1 MAKQDL
7 NIGTLA
13 NDGTGDTLRDGG
25 TKVKANFDEL
35 YTALGGNTVQI
46 AIPGSGV
53 TNGQVLKYNA
63 SNSAFEP
70 DTDTNV
76 NTTYTVS
83 AEVSGTDASIR
94 LTGSDASTDNVNLV
108 SGTGINI
115 DRTDA
120 DNITIN
126 NTVTNTTYST
136 SIQSVTAGS
145 KELRLAGSNSVNDD
159 ITITE
164 GAGIVLTSSNDAQ
177 LTITS
182 VSLQQFDF
190 TAGDGSNY
198 TVEGS
203 GLLTA
208 GENDPQLFV
217 YRGHTYRFRHTI
229 AANAHP
235 LEIVEFGTSTAP
247 AADYISST
255 NATRNLATTN
265 DIITFTIPMN
275 AATGNTYQY
284 RCTAHPSNML
294 GTITVV

>member
-1 MAKQDL
+1 MAKQTL

-25 TKVKANFDEL
+25 DKIQDNFNEL
-35 YTALGGNTVQI
+35 YTALGGDTVKI
-46 AIPGSGV
+46 AIGSP
-53 TNGQVLKYNA
+53 TANQILKYNA
-63 SNSAFEP
+63 GTSVFEP
-70 DTDTNV
+70 SSDAND

-83 AEVSGTDASIR
+83 AETSGSDASIR
-94 LTGSDASTDNVNLV
+94 LTGSDASTDNVNLI

-126 NTVTNTTYST
+126 NTVTNTTYAT

-145 KELRLAGSNSVNDD
+145 KELRLSGSNSVNDD

-198 TVEGS
+198 TVQGS

-229 AANAHP
+229 AGNSHP

-255 NATRNLATTN
+255 NATRNLAVTN

-284 RCTAHPSNML
+284 RCTSHAANML

>member
-70 DTDTNV
+70 DADTNV

-94 LTGSDASTDNVNLV
+94 LTGSDASTDNVNLI

-145 KELRLAGSNSVNDD
+145 KELRLSGSNSVNDD

-198 TVEGS
+198 TVSGS

>member
-1 MAKQDL
+1 MAKQTL

-25 TKVKANFDEL
+25 DKIQDNFNEL
-35 YTALGGNTVQI
+35 YTALGGDTVKI
-46 AIPGSGV
+46 AIGSP
-53 TNGQVLKYNA
+53 TANQILKYNA
-63 SNSAFEP
+63 GTSVFEP
-70 DTDTNV
+70 SSDAND

-83 AEVSGTDASIR
+83 AEVSGSDASIR

-126 NTVTNTTYST
+126 NTVTNTTYAT

-145 KELRLAGSNSVNDD
+145 KELRLSGSNSVNDD

-164 GAGIVLTSSNDAQ
+164 GSGIVLTSSNDAQ

-198 TVEGS
+198 TVQGS

-229 AANAHP
+229 AGNSHP
-235 LEIVEFGTSTAP
+235 LEIVDFGTSNAP

-255 NATRNLATTN
+255 NATRNLAVTN

-284 RCTAHPSNML
+284 RCTAHAGAML

>member
-145 KELRLAGSNSVNDD
+145 KELRLSGSNSVNDD

-190 TAGDGSNY
+190 SAGDGSNY
-198 TVEGS
+198 TVSGS

>member
-53 TNGQVLKYNA
+53 TNGQVLKYN
-63 SNSAFEP
+63 SSTSAFEP
-70 DTDTNV
+70 NTDTNV

-83 AEVSGTDASIR
+83 AEVSGSDASIR

-145 KELRLAGSNSVNDD
+145 KELRLSGSNSVNDD

-190 TAGDGSNY
+190 SAGDGTNY
-198 TVEGS
+198 TVSGS

>member
-1 MAKQDL
+1 MAKQTL

-25 TKVKANFDEL
+25 DKIQDNFNEL
-35 YTALGGNTVQI
+35 YTALGGDTVKI
-46 AIPGSGV
+46 AIGSP
-53 TNGQVLKYNA
+53 TANQILKYNA
-63 SNSAFEP
+63 GTSVFEP
-70 DTDTNV
+70 SSDAND
-76 NTTYTVS
+76 NTTYSVS
-83 AEVSGTDASIR
+83 AETSGSDASIR
-94 LTGSDASTDNVNLV
+94 LTGSDASTDNVNLI

-126 NTVTNTTYST
+126 NTVTNTTYAT

-145 KELRLAGSNSVNDD
+145 KELRLEGSNSVNDD

-164 GAGIVLTSSNDAQ
+164 GNGIELTSSNDAQ

-182 VSLQQFDF
+182 VSLQLFNF
-190 TAGDGSNY
+190 TAGDGNNY
-198 TVEGS
+198 TVSGS

-229 AANAHP
+229 AGNSHP

-255 NATRNLATTN
+255 NATRNLAVTN

-284 RCTAHPSNML
+284 RCTAHAGAML

>member
-1 MAKQDL
+1 MAKQTL

-25 TKVKANFDEL
+25 DKIQDNFNEL
-35 YTALGGNTVQI
+35 YTALGGDTVKI
-46 AIPGSGV
+46 AIGSP
-53 TNGQVLKYNA
+53 TANQILKYNA
-63 SNSAFEP
+63 GTSVFEP
-70 DTDTNV
+70 SSDAND
-76 NTTYTVS
+76 NTTYSVS
-83 AEVSGTDASIR
+83 AETSGSDASIR
-94 LTGSDASTDNVNLV
+94 LTGSDASTDNVNLI

-126 NTVTNTTYST
+126 NTVTNTTYAT

-145 KELRLAGSNSVNDD
+145 KELRLSGSNSVNDD

-164 GAGIVLTSSNDAQ
+164 GNGIELTSSNDAQ

-182 VSLQQFDF
+182 VSLQLFNF
-190 TAGDGSNY
+190 TAGDGNNY
-198 TVEGS
+198 TVSGS

-255 NATRNLATTN
+255 NATRNLAVTN

-275 AATGNTYQY
+275 ASTGNTYQY
-284 RCTAHPSNML
+284 RCTAHAGAML

>member
-25 TKVKANFDEL
+25 TKVKSNFDEL

-53 TNGQVLKYNA
+53 TNGQVLKYNS

-70 DTDTNV
+70 DADTNV
-76 NTTYTVS
+76 NTTYSVS

-126 NTVTNTTYST
+126 NTVTNTTYAT
-136 SIQSVTAGS
+136 SIESVTAGS

-159 ITITE
+159 ITITQ
-164 GAGIVLTSSNDAQ
+164 GAGIELTSSSTSQ
-177 LTITS
+177 LGINACLLYTS
-182 VSLQQFDF
+182 
-190 TAGDGSNY
+190 
-198 TVEGS
+198 
-203 GLLTA
+203 
-208 GENDPQLFV
+208 
-217 YRGHTYRFRHTI
+217 
-229 AANAHP
+229 
-235 LEIVEFGTSTAP
+235 
-247 AADYISST
+247 
-255 NATRNLATTN
+255 
-265 DIITFTIPMN
+265 
-275 AATGNTYQY
+275 
-284 RCTAHPSNML
+284 PSPRDS
-294 GTITVV
+294 

>member
-46 AIPGSGV
+46 AIPASGI
-53 TNGQVLKYNA
+53 TNGDVLKYN
-63 SNSAFEP
+63 SGNSAFEP
-70 DTDTNV
+70 GSDTNV

-83 AEVSGTDASIR
+83 AETSGSDASIR

-177 LTITS
+177 LTIGS

-255 NATRNLATTN
+255 NATRNLAVTN

>member
-70 DTDTNV
+70 DADTNV

-177 LTITS
+177 LTISS

-198 TVEGS
+198 TVSGS
-203 GLLTA
+203 VLLTA

-229 AANAHP
+229 AGNAHP

>member
-1 MAKQDL
+1 MAKQTL

-25 TKVKANFDEL
+25 DKIQDNFNEL
-35 YTALGGNTVQI
+35 YTALGGDTVKI
-46 AIPGSGV
+46 AIGSP
-53 TNGQVLKYNA
+53 TANQILKYNA
-63 SNSAFEP
+63 GTSVFEP
-70 DTDTNV
+70 SSDAND

-83 AEVSGTDASIR
+83 AETSGSDASIR
-94 LTGSDASTDNVNLV
+94 LTGSDASTDNVNLI

-126 NTVTNTTYST
+126 NTVTNTTYAT

-145 KELRLAGSNSVNDD
+145 KELRLSGSNSVNDD

-164 GAGIVLTSSNDAQ
+164 GSGIVLTSSNDAQ

-198 TVEGS
+198 TVQGS

-229 AANAHP
+229 AGNSHP

-255 NATRNLATTN
+255 NATRNLAVTN

-284 RCTAHPSNML
+284 RCTSHAANML

>member
-1 MAKQDL
+1 MAKQTL

-25 TKVKANFDEL
+25 DKIQDNFNEL
-35 YTALGGNTVQI
+35 YTALGGDTVKI
-46 AIPGSGV
+46 AIGSP
-53 TNGQVLKYNA
+53 TANQILKYNA
-63 SNSAFEP
+63 GTSVFEP
-70 DTDTNV
+70 SSDAND
-76 NTTYTVS
+76 NTTYSVS
-83 AEVSGTDASIR
+83 AETSGSDASIR
-94 LTGSDASTDNVNLV
+94 LTGSDASTDNVNLI

-126 NTVTNTTYST
+126 NTVTNTTYAT

-145 KELRLAGSNSVNDD
+145 KALRLAGSNSVNDD

-164 GAGIVLTSSNDAQ
+164 GNGIELTSSSDAQ

-182 VSLQQFDF
+182 VSLQLFNF
-190 TAGDGSNY
+190 TAGDGNNY
-198 TVEGS
+198 TVSGS

-208 GENDPQLFV
+208 GENDPSLIV
-217 YRGHTYRFRHTI
+217 YRGHTYRFRNTI
-229 AANAHP
+229 AANQHP

-255 NATRNLATTN
+255 NATRNLAVTN

-284 RCTAHPSNML
+284 RCTAHAANML

>member
-70 DTDTNV
+70 DADTNV

-177 LTITS
+177 LTIGS

-229 AANAHP
+229 AGNAHP

>member
-1 MAKQDL
+1 MAKQTL

-25 TKVKANFDEL
+25 DKIQDNFNEL
-35 YTALGGNTVQI
+35 YTALGGDTVKI
-46 AIPGSGV
+46 AIGSP
-53 TNGQVLKYNA
+53 TANQILKYNA
-63 SNSAFEP
+63 GTSVFEP
-70 DTDTNV
+70 SSDAND
-76 NTTYTVS
+76 NTTYSVS
-83 AEVSGTDASIR
+83 AETSGSDASIR
-94 LTGSDASTDNVNLV
+94 LTGSDASTDNVNLI

-126 NTVTNTTYST
+126 NTVTNTTYAT

-164 GAGIVLTSSNDAQ
+164 GSGIELTSSNDAQ

-182 VSLQQFDF
+182 VSLQLFNF
-190 TAGDGSNY
+190 TAGDGNNY
-198 TVEGS
+198 TVSGS

-208 GENDPQLFV
+208 GENDPSLIV
-217 YRGHTYRFRHTI
+217 YRGHTYRFRNTI
-229 AANAHP
+229 AANQHP

-255 NATRNLATTN
+255 NATRNLAVTN

-284 RCTAHPSNML
+284 RCTSHAANML

>member
-145 KELRLAGSNSVNDD
+145 KELRLSGSNSVNDD

-190 TAGDGSNY
+190 SAGDGTNY
-198 TVEGS
+198 TVSGS

-255 NATRNLATTN
+255 NATRNLAVTN

-284 RCTAHPSNML
+284 RCTAHPSSML

>member
-145 KELRLAGSNSVNDD
+145 KELRLSGSNSVNDD

-164 GAGIVLTSSNDAQ
+164 GNGIVLTSSNDAQ

-190 TAGDGSNY
+190 SAGDGTNY
-198 TVEGS
+198 AVSGS

>member
-145 KELRLAGSNSVNDD
+145 KELRLSGSNSVNDD

-190 TAGDGSNY
+190 SAGDGTNY
-198 TVEGS
+198 TVSGS

>member
-53 TNGQVLKYNA
+53 TANQILKYDTG
-63 SNSAFEP
+63 SSAFVP
-70 DTDTNV
+70 AADSND
-76 NTTYTVS
+76 NTTYSVS

-126 NTVTNTTYST
+126 NTVTNTTYAT

-145 KELRLAGSNSVNDD
+145 KELRLSGSNSVNDD

-164 GAGIVLTSSNDAQ
+164 GSGIVLTSSNDAQ

-198 TVEGS
+198 TVQ
-203 GLLTA
+203 GLSLI
-208 GENDPQLFV
+208 
-217 YRGHTYRFRHTI
+217 HI
-229 AANAHP
+229 
-235 LEIVEFGTSTAP
+235 
-247 AADYISST
+247 
-255 NATRNLATTN
+255 
-265 DIITFTIPMN
+265 
-275 AATGNTYQY
+275 
-284 RCTAHPSNML
+284 
-294 GTITVV
+294 

>member
-1 MAKQDL
+1 MAKQTL

-25 TKVKANFDEL
+25 DKIQDNFNEL
-35 YTALGGNTVQI
+35 YTALGGDTVKI
-46 AIPGSGV
+46 AIGSP
-53 TNGQVLKYNA
+53 TANQILKYNA
-63 SNSAFEP
+63 GTSVFEP
-70 DTDTNV
+70 SSDAND
-76 NTTYTVS
+76 NTTYSVS
-83 AEVSGTDASIR
+83 AETSGSDASIR
-94 LTGSDASTDNVNLV
+94 LTGSDASTDNVNLI

-126 NTVTNTTYST
+126 NTVTNTTYAT

-164 GAGIVLTSSNDAQ
+164 GNGIELTSSSDAQ

-182 VSLQQFDF
+182 VSLQLFNF
-190 TAGDGSNY
+190 TAGDGNNY
-198 TVEGS
+198 TVSGS

-208 GENDPQLFV
+208 GENDPSLIV
-217 YRGHTYRFRHTI
+217 YRGHTYRFRNTI
-229 AANAHP
+229 AANQHP

-255 NATRNLATTN
+255 NATRNLAVTN

-284 RCTAHPSNML
+284 RCTSHAANML

>member
-190 TAGDGSNY
+190 SAGDGTNY
-198 TVEGS
+198 TVSGS

-284 RCTAHPSNML
+284 RCTAHPSNMI

>member
-7 NIGTLA
+7 NIGSLA

-46 AIPGSGV
+46 AIPGSGL
-53 TNGQVLKYNA
+53 TANQILKYDT
-63 SNSAFEP
+63 SSSAFIP
-70 DTDTNV
+70 AADSND
-76 NTTYTVS
+76 NTTYSVS
-83 AEVSGTDASIR
+83 AETSGTDAAIR
-94 LTGSDASTDNVNLV
+94 LTGSDASTDNVNII
-108 SGTGINI
+108 SGTGINV

-136 SIQSVTAGS
+136 SIESVTAGS

-159 ITITE
+159 ITITQ
-164 GAGIVLTSSNDAQ
+164 GDGIELTSSSTSQ
-177 LTITS
+177 LGIKA

-198 TVEGS
+198 TVQGS

-255 NATRNLATTN
+255 NATRNLAVTN

>member
-53 TNGQVLKYNA
+53 TNGQVLKYNS

-70 DTDTNV
+70 DADTNV
-76 NTTYTVS
+76 STTYSVS

-94 LTGSDASTDNVNLV
+94 LTGSDASTDNINLV

-126 NTVTNTTYST
+126 NTVTNTTYAT
-136 SIQSVTAGS
+136 SIESVTAGS

-177 LTITS
+177 LTISS

-229 AANAHP
+229 AGNAHP

>member
-70 DTDTNV
+70 DADTNV

-177 LTITS
+177 LTISS
-182 VSLQQFDF
+182 VSLQQFEF

-198 TVEGS
+198 TVSGS

>member
-1 MAKQDL
+1 MAKQTL

-25 TKVKANFDEL
+25 DKIQDNFNEL
-35 YTALGGNTVQI
+35 YTALGGDTVKI
-46 AIPGSGV
+46 AIGSP
-53 TNGQVLKYNA
+53 TANQILKYNA
-63 SNSAFEP
+63 GTSVFEP
-70 DTDTNV
+70 SSDAND
-76 NTTYTVS
+76 NTTYSVS
-83 AEVSGTDASIR
+83 AETSGSDASIR
-94 LTGSDASTDNVNLV
+94 LTGSDASTDNVNLI

-126 NTVTNTTYST
+126 NTVTNTTYAT

-145 KELRLAGSNSVNDD
+145 KELRLSGSNSVNDD

-164 GAGIVLTSSNDAQ
+164 GNGIELTSSSDAQ

-182 VSLQQFDF
+182 VSLQLFNF
-190 TAGDGSNY
+190 TAGDGNNY
-198 TVEGS
+198 TVSGS

-208 GENDPQLFV
+208 GENDPSLIV
-217 YRGHTYRFRHTI
+217 YRGHTYRFRNTI
-229 AANAHP
+229 AANQHP

-255 NATRNLATTN
+255 NATRNLAVTN

-284 RCTAHPSNML
+284 RCTAHAANML

>member
-145 KELRLAGSNSVNDD
+145 KELRLSGSNSVNDD

-164 GAGIVLTSSNDAQ
+164 GNGIVLTSSNDAQ

-190 TAGDGSNY
+190 SAGDGTNY
-198 TVEGS
+198 TVSGS

-284 RCTAHPSNML
+284 RCTAHPSSML

>member
-53 TNGQVLKYNA
+53 TNGQVLKYNS

-70 DTDTNV
+70 DADTNV

-177 LTITS
+177 LTIGS

-229 AANAHP
+229 AGNAHP

>member
-53 TNGQVLKYNA
+53 TNGQVLKYNS

-70 DTDTNV
+70 DADTNV

-177 LTITS
+177 LTIGS

-198 TVEGS
+198 TVSGA

>member
-145 KELRLAGSNSVNDD
+145 KELRLSGSNSVNDD

-190 TAGDGSNY
+190 SAGDGTNY
-198 TVEGS
+198 TVSGS

-284 RCTAHPSNML
+284 RCTAHPSSML

>member
-70 DTDTNV
+70 DADTNV

-120 DNITIN
+120 NNITVN

-198 TVEGS
+198 TVSGS

-235 LEIVEFGTSTAP
+235 LEIVLFGTATAP

-255 NATRNLATTN
+255 NATRNLAVTN

>member
-70 DTDTNV
+70 DADTNV

-198 TVEGS
+198 TVSGS

-229 AANAHP
+229 AGNAHP

>member
-46 AIPGSGV
+46 AIPASGI
-53 TNGQVLKYNA
+53 TNGDVLKYN
-63 SNSAFEP
+63 SGNSAFEP
-70 DTDTNV
+70 GSDTNV

-198 TVEGS
+198 TVSGS

-229 AANAHP
+229 AGNAHP

>member
-145 KELRLAGSNSVNDD
+145 KELRLSGSNSVNDD

-177 LTITS
+177 LTITG

-198 TVEGS
+198 TVSGA

-229 AANAHP
+229 AGNAHP

-284 RCTAHPSNML
+284 RCTAHPSSML

>member
-70 DTDTNV
+70 DADTNV

-145 KELRLAGSNSVNDD
+145 KELRLSGSNSVNDD

-198 TVEGS
+198 TVSGS

>member
-46 AIPGSGV
+46 AIPASGI
-53 TNGQVLKYNA
+53 TNGDVLKYN
-63 SNSAFEP
+63 SGNSAFEP
-70 DTDTNV
+70 GSDTNV

-177 LTITS
+177 LTIGS

-198 TVEGS
+198 TVQGS

-229 AANAHP
+229 AGNAHP
-235 LEIVEFGTSTAP
+235 LDIVEFGTSTAP

>member
-53 TNGQVLKYNA
+53 TNGQVLKYNS

-70 DTDTNV
+70 DADTNV

-145 KELRLAGSNSVNDD
+145 KELRLSGSNSVNDD

-190 TAGDGSNY
+190 SAGDGTNY
-198 TVEGS
+198 TVSGS

>member
-1 MAKQDL
+1 MCIRDSP
-7 NIGTLA
+7 TA
-13 NDGTGDTLRDGG
+13 N
-25 TKVKANFDEL
+25 
-35 YTALGGNTVQI
+35 QI
-46 AIPGSGV
+46 
-53 TNGQVLKYNA
+53 LKYNA
-63 SNSAFEP
+63 GTSVFEP
-70 DTDTNV
+70 SSDAND
-76 NTTYTVS
+76 NTTYSVS
-83 AEVSGTDASIR
+83 AETSGSDASIR
-94 LTGSDASTDNVNLV
+94 LTGSDASTDNINLI

-126 NTVTNTTYST
+126 NTVTNTTYAT

-145 KELRLAGSNSVNDD
+145 KEIRLAGSNSVNDD

-164 GAGIVLTSSNDAQ
+164 GNGIELTSSSDAQ

-182 VSLQQFDF
+182 VSLQLFNF
-190 TAGDGSNY
+190 TAGDGNNY
-198 TVEGS
+198 TVSGS

-208 GENDPQLFV
+208 GENDPSLIV
-217 YRGHTYRFRHTI
+217 YRGHTYRFRNTI
-229 AANAHP
+229 AANQHP

-255 NATRNLATTN
+255 NATRNLAVTN

-284 RCTAHPSNML
+284 RCTSHAANML